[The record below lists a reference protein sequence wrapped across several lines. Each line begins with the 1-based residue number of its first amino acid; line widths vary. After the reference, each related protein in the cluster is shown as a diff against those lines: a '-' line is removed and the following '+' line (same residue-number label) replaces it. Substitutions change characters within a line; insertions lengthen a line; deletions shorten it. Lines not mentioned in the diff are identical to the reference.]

1 MAQVEMPEKK
11 PKVDYNDRPAPV
23 VNYDVTGSVKP
34 KTGIAKWF
42 DDIWSSLMQEV
53 IKPTLKNLLYD
64 VIVRSAG
71 MGIYQNG
78 GAPSRFTNY
87 AGGGNGAGTY
97 NPNAAFQ
104 YNNRFNANDNFARS
118 QMTAPKQVENWRGYR
133 FRTKADAEIVID
145 RMKQKI
151 FQTGSAS
158 ILWYS
163 DLCGQNCDWTLG
175 SYGWRDFSNAVIQY
189 CMDGRRDNTGKLI
202 PFMIIPPQEGY
213 LGD

>member
-23 VNYDVTGSVKP
+23 VNYDVTGNVKP

-104 YNNRFNANDNFARS
+104 YNNRFNANDNFTRS
-118 QMTAPKQVENWRGYR
+118 QMTAQSRLKIGEV
-133 FRTKADAEIVID
+133 IVLE
-145 RMKQKI
+145 QKLMLR
-151 FQTGSAS
+151 S
-158 ILWYS
+158 
-163 DLCGQNCDWTLG
+163 
-175 SYGWRDFSNAVIQY
+175 
-189 CMDGRRDNTGKLI
+189 
-202 PFMIIPPQEGY
+202 
-213 LGD
+213 